1 MDLTSAPSK
10 KTHSVAYRWLPMFLT
25 FGAACGFA
33 WCRWDRTAKLPP
45 AGGLYFPGKLQ
56 LKVPVFAQADA
67 RWRGD
72 LLGPTSNTLGAEGC
86 AVTSAAMVLAFH
98 GMNVDPQ
105 RLNHFLTQ
113 SNGYTERGWLHWEAA
128 AEYEQGKVR
137 HAYEDLPSYRLI
149 DWNLLKGN
157 PLIVRIRRPEGGT
170 HFVLV
175 VGKEGWDYI
184 AQDPG
189 AGGRIVRLS
198 EFNSDVEALRFYER
212 L

>member
-1 MDLTSAPSK
+1 M
-10 KTHSVAYRWLPMFLT
+10 
-25 FGAACGFA
+25 
-33 WCRWDRTAKLPP
+33 
-45 AGGLYFPGKLQ
+45 
-56 LKVPVFAQADA
+56 FAQADA

-72 LLGPTSNTLGAEGC
+72 FLGPTSNTLGAEGC

-198 EFNSDVEALRFYER
+198 EFNSDVEALRFYEP